1 MAKEVEVKDMLKF
14 QQEKTT
20 IEKDAREIVDPPFA
34 DAIRRGI
41 RANKIKEETLKVE
54 PTPVREL
61 NPRLPKMRNGAKEM
75 RLTLDE
81 SLFREVKEEDKKLK
95 NESLEEKEFTV
106 TGKTKDFK
114 NGANFVVRVK
124 AKDEEDAKRKFQ
136 EKETEVKILGVHK
149 TTPDE
154 IRKGITIQESLV
166 NDEIDEFFKLCKK
179 LGVETLG
186 DLNRLLT
193 QEPETDVDGTEIE
206 KLRAYAK
213 EINPRGLYL
222 RNESLTKGNLKE
234 GVKVGSKIRIVN
246 MEGEPRYKGKEG
258 VVKEIDDMGQLHG
271 TWGGLAVIPEED
283 EFEILEEKLEENNI
297 EDELEKLPAV
307 YQVNKVKDNTYK
319 LETNWE
325 RTHRRA
331 VSNYLT
337 IRRALEKKFG
347 KDGFK
352 LTYVK
357 DETRDEGKEVHCV
370 LKVEIKKEELTEA
383 HREESDSWEVEELV
397 LYIKNDSELY
407 DRYTKPNVI
416 NLARKL
422 NKGIFDKDIAV
433 KAFLYVVDAGVRK
446 YRKEFKAEDGYEQ
459 FRFNPATREAAAKEL
474 LDLYM
479 EEIED
484 KAEDLKGN
492 KEFKEAV
499 EDKKVKFD
507 YAVIEGMEGGEEDT
521 ESQKELRKAEKEQTK
536 FTNLDELGDLIFR
549 ADEEVKEL
557 GEPGYDKLYVDFYGK
572 ADDGKEVRVHI
583 YRVDLGDGIG
593 RENHL
598 TNKDKE
604 EIEEYLTKEYNKL
617 EK

>member
-1 MAKEVEVKDMLKF
+1 MAEEVKVKDMLKF

-20 IEKDAREIVDPPFA
+20 IEKDAREVVDPPFA

-54 PTPVREL
+54 PTPEREL

-95 NESLEEKEFTV
+95 NESLEDKYFRV
-106 TGKTKDFK
+106 TYKDK
-114 NGANFVVRVK
+114 KVNIPLVIMVK
-124 AKDEEDAKRKFQ
+124 AENEEQAKEKFNKTYDKEEYETIGITEINEVEFNNWKRK
-136 EKETEVKILGVHK
+136 GVNLL
-149 TTPDE
+149 
-154 IRKGITIQESLV
+154 ESLV

-206 KLRAYAK
+206 KLRAYVK

-222 RNESLTKGNLKE
+222 RNEKLEEKRVGKTKQ
-234 GVKVGSKIRIVN
+234 VKVLQGNYGYGWDDLIEYEMDDRTARDDLKDYEENEKEYPHRIIYRRVPN
-246 MEGEPRYKGKEG
+246 PEYK
-258 VVKEIDDMGQLHG
+258 
-271 TWGGLAVIPEED
+271 
-283 EFEILEEKLEENNI
+283 EEKLEE
-297 EDELEKLPAV
+297 
-307 YQVNKVKDNTYK
+307 
-319 LETNWE
+319 
-325 RTHRRA
+325 
-331 VSNYLT
+331 
-337 IRRALEKKFG
+337 
-347 KDGFK
+347 
-352 LTYVK
+352 
-357 DETRDEGKEVHCV
+357 
-370 LKVEIKKEELTEA
+370 A
-383 HREESDSWEVEELV
+383 HREELDSWEVEELV
-397 LYIKNDSELY
+397 LYIRNDSEIY
-407 DRYTKPNVI
+407 DRYTKPTVI

-422 NKGIFDKDIAV
+422 NKGIFDKELAV

-446 YRKEFKAEDGYEQ
+446 YRKEFNAEDGYEQ
-459 FRFNPATREAAAKEL
+459 FRFNPATREDAAKKL
-474 LDLYM
+474 LDM
-479 EEIED
+479 EMELIED

-507 YAVIEGMEGGEEDT
+507 YALIEFIEGGDSTDT
-521 ESQKELRKAEKEQTK
+521 PSEARLRKLKEEKRK
-536 FTNLDELGDLIFR
+536 FTDLDELGDLIFR
-549 ADEEVKEL
+549 ADEDVKEF
-557 GEPGYDKLYVDFYGK
+557 GGPGYDKLYVDFYGK
-572 ADDGKEVRVHI
+572 ADDGTDVKIHI
-583 YRVDLGDGIG
+583 YRADLGDGEP